1 MSLRINSNIPGM
13 SALRSVQQTDAALAK
28 TMNRLSTGM
37 RINDA
42 ADDPAGLVF
51 VENVR
56 SHVKGIEAAIRN
68 TQDAVNMA
76 KTAEGALS
84 EVARLLSGMRALAV
98 HSANTAAVDGPTVQ
112 ANQNEI
118 RSALDSINR
127 IAESTRFG
135 NKQLLNGSAGTFA
148 SVTNANDVSVV
159 DFNGTF
165 NGNAVVSGPV
175 TINQTTAA
183 TRASIST
190 GNTFASSTATVTTV
204 GSFVINGY
212 TFQSTGTESVESI
225 VAKIN
230 EKSSQTGVQAQA
242 VTSGGS
248 TSIVLTQNTYGS
260 QHQIQFFDPSN
271 VLHTSG
277 SASAAGVDAV
287 FDVTVTTSAGAETV
301 SFTGGR
307 APGDSGL
314 MLSDGTGNRIL
325 LTEVGNATIA
335 APTEVGYVSAGSVRF
350 QIGSDSDQ
358 SVNYSLPNV
367 IASRLGTGIVSGKS
381 IEDIDV
387 TTAAGAQEAIQMIEG
402 AISQLAQVRGNLG
415 SFTKNFLESN
425 VRSLEVQ
432 KENLTAAES
441 YIRDANIAEEM
452 TELTRLQILQQ
463 SGMAMLGQANQ
474 QPQNV
479 LRLLQQ

>member
-98 HSANTAAVDGPTVQ
+98 HSANTAVVDGPTVQ

-135 NKQLLNGSAGTFA
+135 NKQLLNGSAGTYA
-148 SVTNANDVSVV
+148 SVTNANNVSVV

-165 NGNAVVSGPV
+165 NGNAVVNGPV
-175 TINQTTAA
+175 TIDQTTAA
-183 TRASIST
+183 TRASISL

-212 TFQSTGTESVESI
+212 TFQSTGTESVESV

-287 FDVTVTTSAGAETV
+287 FDVTVTTSAGVETV
-301 SFTGGR
+301 AFTGGR

-367 IASRLGTGIVSGKS
+367 IASRLGTGVVSGKS
-381 IEDIDV
+381 IENIDV
-387 TTAAGAQEAIQMIEG
+387 TTAAGAQEAIQMIEA
-402 AISQLAQVRGNLG
+402 AISQLTQVRGNLG